1 MTNLSRPASAPIFG
15 VCAGLARASQIPAWI
30 IRLAFLLVPGGFVA
44 YVVCAV
50 LMPIDGRS

>member
-44 YVVCAV
+44 YVICAV
-50 LMPIDGRS
+50 LMPIDDWS